1 MYHNFL
7 YQISSNTK
15 FVTFQFKE
23 HNKHIVDQRKH
34 FNEKMKDQTMN
45 PTCLPNRS
53 TVSNTVNVNNY
64 NHKELYIQTMRPNK
78 KWHLSNYRIDSC

>member
-1 MYHNFL
+1 
-7 YQISSNTK
+7 
-15 FVTFQFKE
+15 
-23 HNKHIVDQRKH
+23 
-34 FNEKMKDQTMN
+34 MKDQTMN